1 MGEELVVNGY
11 IVLKDRLYTGN
22 DEWVKREDGK
32 VKIGITDYAQKQLK
46 DIVGIDL
53 PETGQKVKKGE
64 PIATI
69 DSIKTAAE
77 VYSPVTG
84 VIVDVNEV
92 LLENPEFLN
101 TDPYGEGWIAVIEGE
116 KIEEEVETLMTPEK
130 YADYIKRRGD

>member
-1 MGEELVVNGY
+1 VGEELIVNGY
-11 IVLKDRLYTGN
+11 LVLKDRLYTGN
-22 DEWVKREDGK
+22 DEWVKKENGK

-53 PETGQKVKKGE
+53 PETGQKVNKGE

-116 KIEEEVETLMTPEK
+116 KIEEETESLMTPEK